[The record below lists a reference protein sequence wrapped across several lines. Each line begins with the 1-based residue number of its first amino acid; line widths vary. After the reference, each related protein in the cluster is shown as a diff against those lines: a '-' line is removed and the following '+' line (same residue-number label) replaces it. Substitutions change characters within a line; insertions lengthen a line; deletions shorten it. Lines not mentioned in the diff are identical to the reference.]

1 MGRRWVVFCAGLLCF
16 TVSFITALWF
26 SQSRIFDPPAPLDDG
41 RISPPI
47 DSGRQGA
54 AAAAE
59 QFYIGIHDQ
68 HVAIYKGKPE
78 MGGVVVEI
86 TEIPI
91 AKLAEFEIRN
101 LRAGIPF
108 ADEEQKYSILE
119 GLHFPL

>member
-1 MGRRWVVFCAGLLCF
+1 MPACCVYGKFYNSAVV
-16 TVSFITALWF
+16 
-26 SQSRIFDPPAPLDDG
+26 SQSRLFDPPAPLDDG

-78 MGGVVVEI
+78 MGVWWW
-86 TEIPI
+86 
-91 AKLAEFEIRN
+91 R
-101 LRAGIPF
+101 
-108 ADEEQKYSILE
+108 
-119 GLHFPL
+119 